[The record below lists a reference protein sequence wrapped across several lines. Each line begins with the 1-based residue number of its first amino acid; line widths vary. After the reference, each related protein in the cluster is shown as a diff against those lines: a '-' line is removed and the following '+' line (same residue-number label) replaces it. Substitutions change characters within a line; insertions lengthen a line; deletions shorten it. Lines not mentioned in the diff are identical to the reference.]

1 MVALLLIV
9 ATTMAIFG
17 TLGYLKGARWA
28 FIALLILLVA
38 FIAVEKFPE
47 KIISTLNGLYL
58 GVVLVLKGGL
68 GAIASGDLDA
78 AAQLLEETERP
89 FSGDSA
95 DLALLLVILGA
106 VGIGL
111 ILAAIWRKPNPGL
124 FGLILG
130 LAYGYLLAAALQ
142 PLLIDDPANPLPVP
156 LLRPPQGTTTAENA
170 ATVAAE
176 ASNALDQL
184 FTSLAQPQTIQIIAA
199 LLGIAIV
206 LLVLL
211 SVRRG
216 VKGR

>member
-1 MVALLLIV
+1 MLALLLIV

-38 FIAVEKFPE
+38 FIAVERFSDT
-47 KIISTLNGLYL
+47 IISTLNGLYL
-58 GVVLVLKGGL
+58 GLVLVLQGGL

-89 FSGDSA
+89 FTGETE

-106 VGIGL
+106 VGVGL

-124 FGLILG
+124 LGLFLG
-130 LAYGYLLAAALQ
+130 LAYGYLLAAAVQ
-142 PLLIDDPANPLPVP
+142 PLLIDDPSNPLPVP
-156 LLRPPQGTTTAENA
+156 LLRPPQGTTTAQNA
-170 ATVAAE
+170 AAVTTG
-176 ASNALDQL
+176 ASNALNQL
-184 FTSLAQPQTIQIIAA
+184 FTSLAQPQTIQIIAI

>member
-58 GVVLVLKGGL
+58 GAVLVLKGGL

-124 FGLILG
+124 FGLIFG

-176 ASNALDQL
+176 ASNVLDQL

>member
-1 MVALLLIV
+1 MFALLLIL

-38 FIAVEKFPE
+38 FIAVNRLPDT
-47 KIISTLNGLYL
+47 IISTFNGLYL
-58 GVVLVLKGGL
+58 GLVLVLQGGL

-78 AAQLLEETERP
+78 AAQLLEDTERP

-95 DLALLLVILGA
+95 DLALLLVILAA

-111 ILAAIWRKPNPGL
+111 ILAAIWRKPETGL
-124 FGLILG
+124 LGLLLG
-130 LAYGYLLAAALQ
+130 LAYGYLLAAAVQ
-142 PLLIDDPANPLPVP
+142 PLLIDDPAVLLPVP
-156 LLRPPQGTTTAENA
+156 LLRPPEGTTTAGNA
-170 ATVAAE
+170 AAA
-176 ASNALDQL
+176 AAGVSSALDQL
-184 FTSLAQPQTIQIIAA
+184 FTTLAQPQTIQIVAI

-206 LLVLL
+206 LLILL

-216 VKGR
+216 AKGR